1 MLLLFVKLTERW
13 AKHYLAAD
21 TAEAEIIVEFSN
33 TIAFVARDREK
44 ESAFWFLHES
54 RLSATVVPTG
64 SICYSR
70 RRFTQVSQT
79 RAGTGVHAL
88 PRACRILSGSA
99 ARSVPSPAHSAS
111 TYIRRH
117 FFICLLTRK
126 PRLTSRIRSG
136 VAQLIHNVKVPSHPM
151 LTFYVILK
159 T

>member
-126 PRLTSRIRSG
+126 TSTNFSHSIRSRS
-136 VAQLIHNVKVPSHPM
+136 VDPQCQSAKPSNVD
-151 LTFYVILK
+151 LLRNT
-159 T
+159 